1 MDMAKQWCTKAK
13 ILYHTVDI
21 HFLRMER
28 EAHLFGSQEK
38 LFESHQARVQEEAL
52 MLKADMTS
60 VVSKYEFD
68 YFADKP
74 EYQNKIYLLPFVRA
88 ANQLTPASFD
98 QRKDILFVGAYNHQ
112 PNIDA
117 ARFLAHEIMPLLRV
131 SSLGINLILAGSNPT
146 DLITSLQADDIKV
159 VGYVEKLE
167 PLLNCSRIMVAPLRY
182 GAGIKGK
189 VGSAM
194 MAGLPVVASSLASE
208 GMGVISNEHVIIADG
223 ADAIAQAILDLYSNK
238 ILWSSLR
245 SGGYEFAKNEWGI
258 ENGYKNFSELMKKL
272 GISPTMSPYEYS
284 CFSED

>member
-1 MDMAKQWCTKAK
+1 
-13 ILYHTVDI
+13 
-21 HFLRMER
+21 
-28 EAHLFGSQEK
+28 
-38 LFESHQARVQEEAL
+38 
-52 MLKADMTS
+52 
-60 VVSKYEFD
+60 
-68 YFADKP
+68 
-74 EYQNKIYLLPFVRA
+74 VRA
-88 ANQLTPASFD
+88 ANQLTPALFD
-98 QRKDILFVGAYNHQ
+98 QRKDILFVGAYNHP

-131 SSLGINLILAGSNPT
+131 SGLGINLILAGSNPT

-194 MAGLPVVASSLASE
+194 MAGLPVVASSLAAE

-245 SGGYEFAKNEWGI
+245 SGGYEFAKKEWGI
-258 ENGYKNFSELMKKL
+258 ENGYKNFSGLTKKL
-272 GISPTMSPYEYS
+272 GIDPTISPYEYS
-284 CFSED
+284 CYNED